1 MNMVKYGVLW
11 IKLYSIC

>member
-1 MNMVKYGVLW
+1 MVKYGVLW